1 MQKQLS
7 MILAMGLLRL
17 MPRRCLAKSVLKSAK
32 AASLLSRFKESMVY
46 KLLGDD
52 QAQALALMAQYV

>member
-1 MQKQLS
+1 

-17 MPRRCLAKSVLKSAK
+17 LLRRCLAKSVLKSAK
-32 AASLLSRFKESMVY
+32 VASLLSRFKEFMVF

-52 QAQALALMAQYV
+52 QAQALT